1 MVGLIVSM
9 ELLLDGME
17 EVYQIRG
24 EGEGIVSLVNGIGL
38 FGAR

>member
-1 MVGLIVSM
+1 MVGLIVGM

-24 EGEGIVSLVNGIGL
+24 EGEGIVSLVNACNK
-38 FGAR
+38 FQV